1 MRMSINTATVNR
13 YLDGFRTNDH
23 EQILSCLTDDIQ
35 WTVFGAFRLTGKEA
49 YDAAIDG
56 APEFIDPPELEVVRM
71 VEQDDVV
78 MAELRGT
85 ARRTEGGE
93 MRMSMAEV
101 FVMRGGR
108 IAERRAWVTV
118 LEENDYG

>member
-1 MRMSINTATVNR
+1 MIEVRAYVDASGRCPFAR
-13 YLDGFRTNDH
+13 WLDGLR
-23 EQILSCLTDDIQ
+23 
-35 WTVFGAFRLTGKEA
+35 
-49 YDAAIDG
+49 
-56 APEFIDPPELEVVRM
+56 APAHAKVQTAVARM

-85 ARRTEGGE
+85 ARRTAGGE

-101 FVMRGGR
+101 FVMRDGK

-118 LEENDYG
+118 LEENDFR